1 MASFSYTYITS
12 SSILEQGDH
21 IFKEKLITSG
31 LSVVL
36 SLSKKEEFLALGQQ
50 DGTNLFSFAF
60 LTHISNISAW
70 LINRAVD
77 HALTGT
83 PPSESPFYSKICG
96 TKQKIK
102 TKTSAINPHNST
114 LAY

>member
-21 IFKEKLITSG
+21 IFKEKLITSA

-60 LTHISNISAW
+60 LTYISNISAW
-70 LINRAVD
+70 FNKSRR
-77 HALTGT
+77 
-83 PPSESPFYSKICG
+83 
-96 TKQKIK
+96 
-102 TKTSAINPHNST
+102 
-114 LAY
+114 

>member
-1 MASFSYTYITS
+1 MGNLLYERETTFEKIPVHMASFSYTYITS
-12 SSILEQGDH
+12 TSILEQGDH
-21 IFKEKLITSG
+21 IFEEKLTSG

-70 LINRAVD
+70 FNKSRR
-77 HALTGT
+77 
-83 PPSESPFYSKICG
+83 
-96 TKQKIK
+96 
-102 TKTSAINPHNST
+102 
-114 LAY
+114 

>member
-12 SSILEQGDH
+12 TSILEQGDH
-21 IFKEKLITSG
+21 IFEEKLTSG

-60 LTHISNISAW
+60 LTHISSISAW
-70 LINRAVD
+70 FNKSRRWSRLDRYTTVRVS
-77 HALTGT
+77 L
-83 PPSESPFYSKICG
+83 
-96 TKQKIK
+96 
-102 TKTSAINPHNST
+102 
-114 LAY
+114 LL